1 VLVAL
6 TAVLVAGLAAIALA
20 AAGSNQREAAQ
31 LLRLTDLPLGYVT
44 NELEEDRGKVAEC
57 RPLTEPG
64 DAPSQMLRFVHRFH
78 PHGCIFGFTFSY
90 GEPEARRNP
99 LLVGTGVLDARSA
112 AEANAGWKVVPEM
125 LGRLLG
131 ANPPQRTKA
140 PAKVGSATRLFHA
153 RTAIIGIGAK
163 APISFLVWR
172 SGKTLAA
179 VMTAGRPFAIDDAAA
194 LLLARHQQ
202 ARMAKPTPL
211 TIADNYDAEVALENP
226 ALDLPVYWLGRHFA
240 TGGPVADASLYSSWF
255 VAKPTPERQ
264 EESGSFEGPLPK
276 LRLTYSNPVNLTL
289 STWGPQDWPVYTRSR
304 TAKALVTWKCTQTRT
319 VEVPGGTATIYLGY
333 DQDYAKCP
341 SRKPRS
347 VTAWVKFGEE
357 MVVVDAPFAA
367 DSVEPDSPWGSFG
380 AMETVVKGLRLRT
393 PRPAEQPGHPAEPG
407 RT

>member
-1 VLVAL
+1 MRGRRRIALIAAAVTVVLA
-6 TAVLVAGLAAIALA
+6 AGLAAIALA
-20 AAGSNQREAAQ
+20 AGGSSQREAAQ
-31 LLRLTDLPLGYVT
+31 LLRLGDLPLGYIT

-57 RPLTEPG
+57 RPLTEP
-64 DAPSQMLRFVHRFH
+64 DDTPSQMLKFIQRYH
-78 PHGCIFGFTFSY
+78 PRGCIFGFTFSY

-112 AEANAGWKVVPEM
+112 SEANAGWKAVPEM

-131 ANPPQRTKA
+131 ANPPQRAEA

-153 RTAIIGIGAK
+153 RTVIIGIGAK

-172 SGKTLAA
+172 SGNTLAA
-179 VMTAGRPFAIDDAAA
+179 VMTAGRSVEIDDAAA
-194 LLLARHQQ
+194 LLLARRQQ
-202 ARMAKPTPL
+202 ARIAKPTPL
-211 TIADNYDAEVALENP
+211 TVADNYDAEVALENP

-240 TGGPVADASLYSSWF
+240 TGGAVADASLYSSWF
-255 VAKPTPERQ
+255 VAKPTPELQ

-289 STWGPQDWPVYTRSR
+289 STWGPQDWPVYSRSK

-347 VTAWVKFGEE
+347 VTAWVKFGEDT
-357 MVVVDAPFAA
+357 VVVNEPFAA
-367 DSVEPDSPWGSFG
+367 DSLEPDGPWGSFA
-380 AMETVVKGLRLRT
+380 AMEAVVKALR
-393 PRPAEQPGHPAEPG
+393 PRISPA
-407 RT
+407 R